1 MKLNLSN
8 SKLSKETFIQF
19 LNNIAIHKTDTYFY
33 ITPDSYKKA
42 NYNNSLDTFIL
53 DISSCYPKSK
63 QYFINRPFNY
73 KRLCTVIRQLSNY
86 FSFTYVSE
94 LKYDH
99 STYSISYKIYTTSEG
114 TP

>member
-8 SKLSKETFIQF
+8 SNLSKESFIKF
-19 LNNIAIHKTDTYFY
+19 LETIAIFKTDTYFY

-42 NYNNSLDTFIL
+42 NYNNSLNTFIN

-73 KRLCTVIRQLSNY
+73 KRLCTILRQLSNE
-86 FSFTYVSE
+86 FSFTYVTE

-99 STYSISYKIYTTSEG
+99 STYAISYKIYTTEG
-114 TP
+114 TS